1 MTQASIAAF
10 GLLALAVVAVL
21 ASLLTKIHTDVVP
34 GIKVLLQ
41 DGKDIRD
48 IAASA
53 RETAALAQQQS
64 RENTARLNGQSAK
77 LDAVG
82 EKVGQVVNALFLNTP
97 APAGGPGVAPPG
109 EVPAVVAPAPAGD
122 PPAPP
127 ALPPEVLDTL
137 NALSAHTQAMTAAV
151 SALASSTLPPSLPVT
166 PSLSP
171 PPVPSS
177 ILGPDGETL
186 GLDGGAA

>member
-1 MTQASIAAF
+1 MTQASIATF

-82 EKVGQVVNALFLNTP
+82 EKVGQVVNALYLNTP

-137 NALSAHTQAMTAAV
+137 NALSAHTQAMTAAM
-151 SALASSTLPPSLPVT
+151 SALASRTLPS
-166 PSLSP
+166 
-171 PPVPSS
+171 PVPSPVPS
-177 ILGPDGETL
+177 PILGPDGETL